1 MIKASSFIPAW
12 WLRSPHLQT
21 IWGSMLRTPPKVNIR
36 RERLELPGN
45 DFLDL
50 DWLDLPFEDP
60 TRPIILILHGLGGNI
75 ESHYAKAILHAIDE
89 FGWYA
94 VFMHYRGCSGDANR
108 QFVSYHSGFTDD
120 VDFVASVLRERYPH
134 NPLAAVG
141 YSLGGSI
148 LLNWLGKTGAKNPLT
163 TAVAVS
169 VPFDLS
175 KAANRMMDGV
185 SRLYQWHI
193 LRNLRHHINNK
204 FANKSENMVSPID
217 LEKLDQIKTFWEF
230 DTFVTAP
237 LHGFKNAEDYYEKA
251 SCRNKLKHITKPVL
265 IIHAEDDPFM
275 LPEAIPAESELAID
289 TLLELS
295 KTGGHVGFITG
306 NIPGSAEYWLE
317 SRIVDH
323 FLNFFPRYEKIE
335 SSDEVVD
342 DDDDEI
348 PTDAAELE

>member
-1 MIKASSFIPAW
+1 MIKSSSFIPAW
-12 WLRSPHLQT
+12 WLKSPHLQT
-21 IWGSMLRTPPKVNIR
+21 IWGSMLRTAPPVKTR

-50 DWLDLPFEDP
+50 DWLDVPFEDP

-75 ESHYAKAILHAIDE
+75 DSHYAKAILQAIGD

-120 VDFVASVLRERYPH
+120 VDFVASVLKSRFPH

-148 LLNWLGKTGAKNPLT
+148 LLNWLGKTGSNNPLT
-163 TAVAVS
+163 TAIAIS
-169 VPFDLS
+169 VPFELG
-175 KAANRMMDGV
+175 KAANRMLNGV
-185 SRLYQWHI
+185 SRLYQWHM
-193 LRNLRHHINNK
+193 LRNLRQHISNK
-204 FANKSENMVSPID
+204 FEKLESPID
-217 LEKLDQIKTFWEF
+217 LNKLDQLKTFWEF

-251 SCRNKLKHITKPVL
+251 SCRKQLKNIAKPTL

-275 LPEAIPAESELAID
+275 PPEVIPIETELATD

-295 KTGGHVGFITG
+295 KMGGHVGFIAG

-317 SRIVDH
+317 GRIIDH
-323 FLNFFPRYEKIE
+323 FLNFFPRYEKI
-335 SSDEVVD
+335 SSVTEDEN
-342 DDDDEI
+342 
-348 PTDAAELE
+348 DAQSPVLGQD

>member
-1 MIKASSFIPAW
+1 MIKRSPFIPAW
-12 WLRSPHLQT
+12 WLKSPHLQT
-21 IWGSMLRTPPKVNIR
+21 VWGSMLRVPPPVKMR

-50 DWLDLPFEDP
+50 DWLDVPFEDP

-75 ESHYAKAILHAIDE
+75 ESHYAKAIIQAIDE

-120 VDFVASVLRERYPH
+120 VEFVSSVLKARFPH

-148 LLNWLGKTGAKNPLT
+148 LLNWLGKTGSSNPLT

-169 VPFDLS
+169 VPFELK
-175 KAANRMMDGV
+175 KAASRMLDGV
-185 SRLYQWHI
+185 SRLYQWHM
-193 LRNLRHHINNK
+193 LKNLRHHISHK
-204 FANKSENMVSPID
+204 FEKRESPID
-217 LEKLDQIKTFWEF
+217 LKKLEQLKTFWEF

-237 LHGFKNAEDYYEKA
+237 LHGFKNADDYYEKA
-251 SCRNKLKHITKPVL
+251 SCKNQLINIAKPVL

-275 LPEAIPAESELAID
+275 LPEVIPVESELASETI
-289 TLLELS
+289 LELS
-295 KTGGHVGFITG
+295 KMGGHVGFIAG

-317 SRIVDH
+317 SRIIDH
-323 FLNFFPRYEKIE
+323 FLNFFPRYEKETSNIE
-335 SSDEVVD
+335 D
-342 DDDDEI
+342 DDD
-348 PTDAAELE
+348 TGSAVLEQD